1 MKKAILISCFGW
13 RKGRLE
19 YVDQYLRC
27 QGYEALQYTADY
39 NHERKVYIE
48 PEEGV
53 TPIHV
58 RPYKKNLSFARLYS
72 HYDFSKQVYKLLSEE
87 RPDFVYGVIPPNS
100 VASACAKYKRKHPES
115 KLVYDIIDMW
125 PESYTARQIMKLPF
139 KMWASLRDSNLQYA
153 DHVFTEC
160 SLYQSFLP
168 QLKSVS
174 ALRLCRDQANF
185 ADVPVWDGKVVDIAY
200 LGSINNIID
209 IPGIES
215 LIAAI
220 TKHLQV
226 NVHIVGGGESQD
238 AFVNAL
244 ERAGAKV
251 HNHGKI
257 FDRPKMQAIIGS
269 CHFALNMMKESV
281 CVGLTIK
288 SMDYFQLGVPLLNT
302 IKGDTSELLSKYRC
316 GYNVDDIIPTTE
328 RLRLLDQYEYQQMR
342 NNVQKA
348 FVENLTLDAFE
359 RSLEEGLNNV
369 LATQ

>member
-1 MKKAILISCFGW
+1 M
-13 RKGRLE
+13 
-19 YVDQYLRC
+19 DQYLRC

-72 HYDFSKQVYKLLSEE
+72 HYDFSKQVYKLLCEE

-125 PESYTARQIMKLPF
+125 PESYTAHQILKLPF

-220 TKHLQV
+220 TKHMQV
-226 NVHIVGGGESQD
+226 NVHIVGGGESED
-238 AFVNAL
+238 AFVSAL

-257 FDRPKMQAIIGS
+257 FDRPKMQSIIGG

-302 IKGDTSELLSKYRC
+302 IKADTTDLLNEYRC
-316 GYNVDDIIPTTE
+316 GYNVDDV
-328 RLRLLDQYEYQQMR
+328 RLCAESIRLLNQHEYQQMR
-342 NNVQKA
+342 SRVQKA
-348 FVENLTLDAFE
+348 FFENLTLDAFE
-359 RSLEEGLNNV
+359 NSLEEGLNKV

>member
-1 MKKAILISCFGW
+1 MKKAIIISCFGW

-19 YVDQYLRC
+19 YVDQYLRDK
-27 QGYEALQYTADY
+27 GYVVQQFSSDFSHQKKE
-39 NHERKVYIE
+39 YIK

-53 TPIHV
+53 KYIHV
-58 RPYKKNLSFARLYS
+58 RPYKTNLSLARLYS
-72 HYDFSKQVYKLLSEE
+72 HYYFSKQVYKLLCAEK
-87 RPDFVYGVIPPNS
+87 PDLVYGVIPPNS
-100 VASACAKYKRKHPES
+100 VTSACAKYKRKHPKS
-115 KLVYDIIDMW
+115 KLMYDIIDMW
-125 PESYTARQIMKLPF
+125 PESYTARQILKLPF

-174 ALRLCRDQANF
+174 ALRLCRENAVFTDTPAWN
-185 ADVPVWDGKVVDIAY
+185 GKEVNIAY

-209 IPGIES
+209 IPGIEN
-215 LIAAI
+215 LISAI

-226 NVHIVGGGESQD
+226 NVHIVGGGESED
-238 AFVNAL
+238 AFVKAL

-251 HNHGKI
+251 HNHGKL
-257 FDRPKMQAIIGS
+257 FDRPKMQSIIGG

-316 GYNVDDIIPTTE
+316 GYNVDDIILTTE

-348 FVENLTLDAFE
+348 FVENLTLDAFK